1 MKASPKRFLQFSL
14 LASQNPVC
22 ASSTNDPFFID
33 RSFRLVG
40 MKRVANTKLRVTT
53 QDLGKT
59 SGYSDS
65 SSLCRDATYRVSTF
79 SQRRTRCTLPH
90 PQDLRRVAPYHRGE
104 PAARSGSMSQ
114 PRNHSRCTHL
124 APCPEPRRSPPCQI
138 PACP

>member
-40 MKRVANTKLRVTT
+40 MKRVANSKLRVTT
-53 QDLGKT
+53 RDQGKT

-65 SSLCRDATYRVSTF
+65 SSLCRDAMYRVSTF
-79 SQRRTRCTLPH
+79 SQSRSQGIPQH
-90 PQDLRRVAPYHRGE
+90 PQDLRRGVPCRRGE
-104 PAARSGSMSQ
+104 LAA
-114 PRNHSRCTHL
+114 
-124 APCPEPRRSPPCQI
+124 
-138 PACP
+138 